1 MQPEDSQKETATP
14 EETQVESLAP
24 EEIKKEAHK
33 IAEAL
38 GETDEGPIGQVA
50 LIIEKC
56 GLAFAQKIAEET
68 EKIEESGGMK
78 THDGKRRRTKGGT
91 YFFIIKGRIDAKTRQ
106 EIFPNFGQNSD
117 GEVTPPGIEWA
128 DRMEY
133 LKPLIEEPGQVN
145 NLTVT
150 LIGRPGK
157 IHIEGGSVMTV
168 IEQKEVKAPPYPKGV
183 PPFESVEKITY
194 YYVFMS
200 LKQWQKVEKSLED
213 ETDMLIVEGT
223 SVYDTEM
230 EGITILTTSVS
241 TKVLERQKRLAN
253 QESNQKKA
261 AKADKA
267 GKSDKVDKS
276 NKPSK
281 PADEKIVVDK
291 PIAKPRSQSNTDLD
305 SLPSSVSDK
314 LRQLHSAAETLRLK
328 ITTMEE
334 KGQKTGLNM
343 TRRLLEQTEKQIA
356 TLEKQYEK

>member
-1 MQPEDSQKETATP
+1 MQPEDTQKETPTS
-14 EETQVESLAP
+14 EETQP
-24 EEIKKEAHK
+24 EILSPEDIQKEAQK
-33 IAEAL
+33 IAEVL
-38 GETDEGPIGQVA
+38 GETDEGPIGQIG

-68 EKIEESGGMK
+68 EKIEASGGMK

-91 YFFIIKGRIDAKTRQ
+91 YFFIVKGRIDAKVRQ

-117 GEVTPPGIEWA
+117 GEVTPPGIEWS
-128 DRMEY
+128 DRAEY

-157 IHIEGGSVMTV
+157 LHIEGGSVMTV

-200 LKQWQKVEKSLED
+200 LKHWQKVEKSLED

-223 SVYDTEM
+223 AVYDADM
-230 EGITILTTSVS
+230 EGISILTTSVS
-241 TKVLERQKRLAN
+241 TKGLERQKRLAN
-253 QESNQKKA
+253 QEENQKKA
-261 AKADKA
+261 KSEKSNKAEKA
-267 GKSDKVDKS
+267 SKTDKS
-276 NKPSK
+276 NKPE
-281 PADEKIVVDK
+281 AQKIVIDK
-291 PIAKPRSQSNTDLD
+291 SAVKTKANADLD
-305 SLPSSVSDK
+305 ALPASVSDK
-314 LRQLHSAAETLRLK
+314 LKQLYSATDTLRQK
-328 ITTMEE
+328 IATMEE